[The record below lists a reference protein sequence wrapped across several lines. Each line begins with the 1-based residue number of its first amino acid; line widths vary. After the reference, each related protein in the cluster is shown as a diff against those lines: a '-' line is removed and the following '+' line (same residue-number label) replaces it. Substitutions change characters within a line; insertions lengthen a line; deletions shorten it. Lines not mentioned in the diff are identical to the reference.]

1 MLTQSA
7 PLAKTAAALRSGE
20 LDLKTYL
27 NQLLD
32 RLEEVDAQ
40 VQALLPEENRR
51 ARLLQEAD
59 ALAARYPNPAERP
72 PLYGIPVGVKDI
84 YRVDGFPTKAGS
96 NVPPEA
102 LAGAEASSVTRL
114 KNAGALIL
122 GKTVTT
128 EFAYFEPGPT
138 RNPHNLAHTPGGSSS
153 GSAAA
158 VAAGY
163 CLLALGTQTIGSI
176 VRPAAFC
183 GVVGYKPSYNRSPSD
198 GLLYVSRSLDHA
210 GPFTQ
215 DVAGMAL
222 TASILCQDW
231 QPAEVDTLPVLGVP
245 EGAYLQQAEP
255 EALQAFEAQLK
266 KLQSAGYEVRRIPA
280 MDDIEEI
287 SENHIDLM
295 AGEMAREYAELYPKY
310 KDLFRP
316 RTVWLVEKGQ
326 QVSDERLEALKITQA
341 ELRQRLQTQMQEAS
355 VDLWV
360 APAAPGPAPEGLNAT
375 GSPAMNLPWTQA
387 GMPALTVPAGKAA
400 NNLPLGFQMIA
411 PYWQDEKLIAWA
423 EAVAQTLREE

>member
-1 MLTQSA
+1 MLTQFA
-7 PLAKTAAALRSGE
+7 PLAQTAAALQSGE

-27 NQLLD
+27 SRLLD
-32 RLEEVDAQ
+32 RLEDVDAQ

-51 ARLLQEAD
+51 ARLLQEAE
-59 ALAARYPNPAERP
+59 ALAVRYPNPAERP
-72 PLYGIPVGVKDI
+72 PLYGVPLGVKDI

-96 NVPPEA
+96 KVPPEA
-102 LAGAEASSVTRL
+102 LAGPEASVVTRL

-183 GVVGYKPSYNRSPSD
+183 GVVGYKPSYNRTPSD

-215 DVAGMAL
+215 DAAGMAL
-222 TASILCQDW
+222 VASIICQDW
-231 QPAEVDTLPVLGVP
+231 QPAAVETRPVLGVP
-245 EGAYLQQAEP
+245 EGAYLQQAEAD
-255 EALQAFEAQLK
+255 ALAAFEAQLK
-266 KLQSAGYEVRRIPA
+266 KLQSAGYEVRRIPT

-326 QVSDERLEALKITQA
+326 QVSDERLQALKIAQA
-341 ELRQRLQTQMQEAS
+341 ELRRRLQTQMQEAGI
-355 VDLWV
+355 DLWV
-360 APAAPGPAPEGLNAT
+360 APAAPGPAPEGINAT

-411 PYWQDEKLIAWA
+411 LYWQDEKLIAWA
-423 EAVAQTLREE
+423 EAIAQTLREE

>member
-7 PLAKTAAALRSGE
+7 PLAKTAAALQSGE
-20 LDLKTYL
+20 LNLKTYL
-27 NQLLD
+27 NQVLE
-32 RLEEVDAQ
+32 RLETVDAQ

-51 ARLLQEAD
+51 ERLLKEAE
-59 ALAARYPNPAERP
+59 ALEARYPNPAERP
-72 PLYGIPVGVKDI
+72 PLYGVPVGVKDI

-96 NVPPEA
+96 KVPPKE

-114 KNAGALIL
+114 KSAGALIL

-138 RNPHNLAHTPGGSSS
+138 RNPHNPAHTPGGSSS

-163 CLLALGTQTIGSI
+163 CLLTLGTQTIGSI

-183 GVVGYKPSYNRSPSD
+183 GVVGYKPSYGRSPSD
-198 GLLYVSRSLDHA
+198 GLLYVSRSLDHV

-231 QPAEVDTLPVLGVP
+231 QPATVDTLPVLGVP
-245 EGAYLQQAEP
+245 DGAYLQQAET
-255 EALQAFEAQLK
+255 EALEAFEAQLK
-266 KLQSAGYEVRRIPA
+266 KLQTAGYEARRIPA

-295 AGEMAREYAELYPKY
+295 SGEMAREYAELYPEY

-316 RTVWLVEKGQ
+316 RTVWLLEKGQ
-326 QVSDERLEALKITQA
+326 QVSDERLEALRIIQV
-341 ELRQRLQTQMQEAS
+341 ELRKRLQTQMEQAG

-360 APAAPGPAPEGLNAT
+360 APAAPGPAPEGINAT

-387 GMPALTVPAGKAA
+387 GMPALTLPAGKAA

-411 PYWQDEKLIAWA
+411 PHWQDERLIAWA
-423 EAVAQTLREE
+423 EAVAQTLSDA

>member
-1 MLTQSA
+1 MLTQPA
-7 PLAKTAAALRSGE
+7 PLAQTAAALRSGE

-27 NQLLD
+27 NQLLN
-32 RLEEVDAQ
+32 RLEDVDAQ

-51 ARLLQEAD
+51 ARLLQEAE

-72 PLYGIPVGVKDI
+72 PLYGVPVGVKDI

-96 NVPPEA
+96 KVPPEA
-102 LAGAEASSVTRL
+102 LAGAEASAVTRL
-114 KNAGALIL
+114 KNAGALVL

-183 GVVGYKPSYNRSPSD
+183 GVAGYKPSYNRTPAD
-198 GLLYVSRSLDHA
+198 GLLYVSRSLDHV
-210 GPFTQ
+210 GLFTQ
-215 DVAGMAL
+215 DAAGIAL
-222 TASILCQDW
+222 VASILCQNW
-231 QPAEVDTLPVLGVP
+231 QPAEIDARPVLGVP
-245 EGAYLQQAEP
+245 EGAYLRQATP
-255 EALQAFEAQLK
+255 EALQAFETQLAE
-266 KLQSAGYEVRRIPA
+266 LQTAGYAVRRIPT

-295 AGEMAREYAELYPKY
+295 AGEMAREYADLYPKY
-310 KDLFRP
+310 KHLLRP
-316 RTVWLVEKGQ
+316 RTVQLIEKGQ
-326 QVSDERLEALKITQA
+326 QVSDERLAAAKIAQTN
-341 ELRQRLQTQMQEAS
+341 LRQRLQKQMQAAGI
-355 VDLWV
+355 DLWV
-360 APAAPGPAPEGLNAT
+360 APAAPGPAPKGINAT

-400 NNLPLGFQMIA
+400 NGLPLGLQMIA

-423 EAVAQTLREE
+423 DEVSGLMG